1 MKILF
6 IIPPFLSRDK
16 RFTHNP
22 QVVPHLGIAYM
33 SAFLKR
39 DEHEVYIIDA
49 IVEGLTISEL
59 IKKTIKI
66 NPDIIGLTA
75 PTQQI
80 YDAAVVAKEV
90 KNISP
95 RIITIIGGYHASALP
110 EQTLQ
115 EFSDFDYLV
124 YGEGELTI
132 SELLQALSTDGH
144 VVLKNIKGIAYR
156 EGNKIVVNPP
166 RPYLDVNMLP
176 MPDFDGFNLSLYKPF
191 YSFPNRKFK
200 EVPILTS
207 RGCPYDCVFCF
218 RAQGKTVRYRNL
230 HSVID
235 EIRRDIDI
243 YHVTH
248 LAFLDE
254 TFTLDKNRTEAL
266 CDELI
271 RTGINKIIKWGCETR
286 ANLVNEALLNKM
298 KLAGCRFISYG
309 IESGDQKIL
318 DLAAKGVK
326 TEDIKNA
333 VKWTKLA
340 HIDVYTYFI
349 IGLPYDTLDT
359 INKTINFAIKLDPTG
374 LSFSILTP
382 FPGTQVVNM
391 AQNGTGGLKML
402 SYDWRDYGKQLGR
415 ALELEKISRKQLERL
430 QRKAYLRFYMRPN
443 KIATLFKTIQL
454 RAIISYGFNWLFSY
468 L

>member
-22 QVVPHLGIAYM
+22 QIVPHLGIAYM

-39 DEHEVYIIDA
+39 DKHEVYIIDA

-90 KNISP
+90 KYISP

-144 VVLKNIKGIAYR
+144 AVFKKIKGIAYR

-176 MPDFDGFNLSLYKPF
+176 MPDFGGFNLSLYKPF

-200 EVPILTS
+200 EVPIMTS

-218 RAQGKTVRYRNL
+218 KSGGGLVRYRNL
-230 HSVID
+230 QSVIR

-243 YHVTH
+243 YGVNH
-248 LAFLDE
+248 LGFIDE
-254 TFTLDKNRTEAL
+254 TFTLNMKRAEEF

-271 RTGINKIIKWGCETR
+271 RTGINKQIKWGCETR

-298 KLAGCRFISYG
+298 KQAGCRFISFG

-318 DLAAKGVK
+318 DRAVK
-326 TEDIKNA
+326 MLKTDDIRNA
-333 VKWTKLA
+333 VKWAKQA
-340 HIDVYTYFI
+340 HIDVYTNFI

-359 INKTINFAIKLDPTG
+359 INKTIDFAIELDPTG
-374 LSFSILTP
+374 LAFAILTP
-382 FPGTQVVNM
+382 FPGTKIVSM

-443 KIATLFKTIQL
+443 KILTLFKTIQL